1 MKKVLKYS
9 LFFVVSVFLL
19 SACCKKQVVKKDQT
33 MNKPPVKQVKKVTP
47 APSTPAPTPQKAE
60 PAMKMEKPKM
70 VAMPM
75 IHKVVKG
82 ECLWAISSYKE
93 IYNDPFMWPL
103 IYKANKDKIKDPDLI
118 FPGQILDIN
127 RDYSYSEEKDAVR
140 FAKTRGK
147 WSLWDGK

>member
-1 MKKVLKYS
+1 MKKGLKYL
-9 LFFVVSVFLL
+9 LFFVMCVFLM
-19 SACCKKQVVKKDQT
+19 SACCKKQALKKDQT
-33 MNKPPVKQVKKVTP
+33 VAKPPVKQAKQEP
-47 APSTPAPTPQKAE
+47 APPAKPAPVQKE
-60 PAMKMEKPKM
+60 QPAMKMEKPKM

-82 ECLWAISSYKE
+82 ECLWIISSYKE

-103 IYKANKDKIKDPDLI
+103 IYKYNKEKIKDPDLI
-118 FPGQILDIN
+118 FPGQVLDIN
-127 RDYSYSEEKDAVR
+127 RDYSYADEKNAVH

>member
-1 MKKVLKYS
+1 
-9 LFFVVSVFLL
+9 
-19 SACCKKQVVKKDQT
+19 
-33 MNKPPVKQVKKVTP
+33 
-47 APSTPAPTPQKAE
+47 
-60 PAMKMEKPKM
+60 M

-82 ECLWAISSYKE
+82 ECLWVISSYKE

-103 IYKANKDKIKDPDLI
+103 IYKYNKEKIKDPDLI
-118 FPGQILDIN
+118 FPGQVLDIN
-127 RDYSYSEEKDAVR
+127 RDYSYSDEKNAIH